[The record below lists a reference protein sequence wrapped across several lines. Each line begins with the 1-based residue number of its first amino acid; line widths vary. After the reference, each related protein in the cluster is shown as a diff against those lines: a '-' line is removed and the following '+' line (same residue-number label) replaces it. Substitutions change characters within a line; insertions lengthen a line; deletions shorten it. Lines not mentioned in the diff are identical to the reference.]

1 MSTSLKTCAAIFAA
15 AALLSACGG
24 GNDDDPTPSDRTGVL
39 TVTDASVS
47 GLDGVYGNGS
57 LNLTEVDKIN
67 PIGSDPTVCSFKFDG
82 ANRVLGDGTAF
93 GDVRY
98 QPDANVVYLTFITV
112 NGREFFNPNKD
123 GSDTEVQRGQ
133 DRISLNRKLLAA
145 SDNSGV
151 TIRVSGLIPMRG
163 NRPSG
168 C

>member
-1 MSTSLKTCAAIFAA
+1 
-15 AALLSACGG
+15 
-24 GNDDDPTPSDRTGVL
+24 VL

-57 LNLTEVDKIN
+57 LNLTDVDKIN

-82 ANRVLGDGTAF
+82 ANRVLGEGTAF

-98 QPDANVVYLTFITV
+98 QPDANVVYLMFLTV
-112 NGREFFNPNKD
+112 NGREFSNAKD
-123 GSDTEVQRGQ
+123 GSDTDVQRAQ

-145 SDNSGV
+145 TDNSGV